1 MERTI
6 GTEHEEKRMEKRT
19 WQKNGLI
26 NGGVCTVQHGV
37 CCEENREWRI
47 TTWLQCGVV
56 KKKQTKKPVDRI
68 KYDIEE
74 E

>member
-1 MERTI
+1 M
-6 GTEHEEKRMEKRT
+6 KRVERT

-37 CCEENREWRI
+37 CCEENRERRI

-56 KKKQTKKPVDRI
+56 KKKTIDRI